1 MHIINT
7 QSHYLKFS
15 SKFVSFSMTLKTA
28 ALNTKVHECESS
40 CQSLL
45 VSSVAVP
52 AIHQNK
58 RRQSQLLQT
67 VPQKSQTNDSE
78 QISAKL
84 LFVIIILQNCT
95 CFS

>member
-45 VSSVAVP
+45 VSSAAVP

-58 RRQSQLLQT
+58 RRQLQT